1 VVCRPP
7 AHSMLVGVG
16 AKAIGEPSK
25 LWPCMIRDS
34 SPGRKLNTVS
44 FMNTLLIRLHEYI
57 GSTALKFFD
66 TNLGV
71 PRESAN

>member
-1 VVCRPP
+1 
-7 AHSMLVGVG
+7 
-16 AKAIGEPSK
+16 
-25 LWPCMIRDS
+25 
-34 SPGRKLNTVS
+34 
-44 FMNTLLIRLHEYI
+44 MNTLLIRLHEYI